1 MTAPIGVGLVRWR
14 VVACRRWL
22 SVIAQHQNHGHM
34 HCLQVQVGVIDSM
47 NIIIGILSLCISQRI
62 NPPVDMDN
70 APFVVSKCL
79 QDETNGVEISRR
91 MNPFYLRGDF
101 DGDGKL
107 DYAVLVK
114 DRKSEKQGYAF
125 CFTGANRKPQIV
137 GAGHAVVL
145 GSGKPVVDIPDFDV
159 WGIAVSW
166 SKRPRRDAL
175 YVGLSESHRS
185 WFYWNGKRMI
195 WYDM

>member
-1 MTAPIGVGLVRWR
+1 MKT
-14 VVACRRWL
+14 
-22 SVIAQHQNHGHM
+22 
-34 HCLQVQVGVIDSM
+34 
-47 NIIIGILSLCISQRI
+47 IICILLLCISQSI
-62 NPPVDMDN
+62 SPPVGDDN
-70 APFVVSKCL
+70 VPFVVSKCL

-125 CFTGANRKPQIV
+125 CFAEANRKPQIV

-145 GSGKPVVDIPDFDV
+145 GSGEPVDDIPDFDV

-166 SKRPRRDAL
+166 SKKPRRDAL
-175 YVGLSESHRS
+175 YVGLSESHGS

-195 WYDM
+195 YYKM

>member
-1 MTAPIGVGLVRWR
+1 MKMVICILLLCMYQRFGKPIG
-14 VVACRRWL
+14 
-22 SVIAQHQNHGHM
+22 
-34 HCLQVQVGVIDSM
+34 D
-47 NIIIGILSLCISQRI
+47 
-62 NPPVDMDN
+62 DN
-70 APFVVSKCL
+70 VPFPVSKCL
-79 QDETNGVEISRR
+79 QNEAYGVEISRR
-91 MNPFYLRGDF
+91 LNPFYLLGDF

-125 CFTGANRKPQIV
+125 CFAGANRKPQIV
-137 GAGHAVVL
+137 GAGHAVTL
-145 GSGKPVVDIPDFDV
+145 EGGKIYDDIPDLDV

-175 YVGLSESHRS
+175 YVGLSESHGS